1 MTFCRR
7 KVFAPFLGRFPI
19 TVIWSP
25 FLMMSRFQ
33 PCLVRTFGLLASLV
47 HISTLPLSSFVST
60 EIITWGLLNWN
71 SVTVPFTV
79 VNFVVSYADV
89 PWWAKI
95 GAATRSRTAIPANVA
110 NNPFFI
116 CSPYRKSKRGPVANR
131 RSEAPAVTG
140 SVQKVT
146 TCICGNRLY
155 HCDPGN
161 VKVGYR
167 ARFIQAH
174 RQSGRAPAVH
184 SAVKRLSAFPD
195 QV

>member
-60 EIITWGLLNWN
+60 EISTWGLLNWK

-89 PWWAKI
+89 PWCANRGPETNSK
-95 GAATRSRTAIPANVA
+95 TANPAN
-110 NNPFFI
+110 NFGGQFFMRN
-116 CSPYRKSKRGPVANR
+116 SRGKSQRHQA
-131 RSEAPAVTG
+131 AV
-140 SVQKVT
+140 
-146 TCICGNRLY
+146 
-155 HCDPGN
+155 
-161 VKVGYR
+161 
-167 ARFIQAH
+167 
-174 RQSGRAPAVH
+174 
-184 SAVKRLSAFPD
+184 RLSATPAAPLERPD
-195 QV
+195 ILKSISRPCLYH